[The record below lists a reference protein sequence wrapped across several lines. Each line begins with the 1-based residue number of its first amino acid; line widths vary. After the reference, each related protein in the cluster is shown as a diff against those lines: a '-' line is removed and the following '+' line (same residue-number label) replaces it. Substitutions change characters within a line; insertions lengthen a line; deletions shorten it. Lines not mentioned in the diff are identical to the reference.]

1 MKHLCVKHL
10 WEAPL
15 GVKRGCVCQP
25 CESYGLCNPYSVDR
39 SDTHVHARTFVLNSV
54 CMCALTQVA
63 SLSGGERRR
72 VALARL
78 LLNPPDI
85 LLLDE
90 VRVCVRVCVCVCACV
105 CACVLRLRACCSTPQ
120 TSYCLMRYVCVRV
133 CVCVC
138 ACMCVCVRVA
148 LARLLLNP
156 PDILLLDEVRVCV
169 WVCVCLCTCLLRLRA
184 CCTTPRH
191 LTA

>member
-1 MKHLCVKHL
+1 
-10 WEAPL
+10 
-15 GVKRGCVCQP
+15 
-25 CESYGLCNPYSVDR
+25 
-39 SDTHVHARTFVLNSV
+39 
-54 CMCALTQVA
+54 MCALTQVA

-120 TSYCLMRYVCVRV
+120 TSYCLMRYVCVRL
-133 CVCVC
+133 CVR
-138 ACMCVCVRVA
+138 VCVRVA
-148 LARLLLNP
+148 LACLLLNP
-156 PDILLLDEVRVCV
+156 PDILLLDEVRVCACV
-169 WVCVCLCTCLLRLRA
+169 CVRVCVHVCVCA
-184 CCTTPRH
+184 CCACAPVAQPPRH

>member
-1 MKHLCVKHL
+1 VKHLCVKHL

-120 TSYCLMRYVCVRV
+120 TSYCLMRYVCVRL
-133 CVCVC
+133 CVR
-138 ACMCVCVRVA
+138 VCVRVA
-148 LARLLLNP
+148 LACLLLNP
-156 PDILLLDEVRVCV
+156 PDILLLDEVRVCACV
-169 WVCVCLCTCLLRLRA
+169 CVRVCVHVCVCA
-184 CCTTPRH
+184 CCACAPVAQPPRH